1 MEKTLPL
8 SLIHVNK
15 SLVFANRLH
24 MLLHF
29 TAICFMV
36 YYRLCFFLQDP
47 QTRGTPLFPWLLVF
61 ASEIILSF
69 VWILG
74 QAFRWHPIS
83 RTVFP
88 ERLPQDEKLPAID
101 VFICT
106 ADPTKE
112 PTLDVMNTLLSAMA
126 LDYPP
131 EKLHVYV
138 SDDGGSPLTLNA
150 MREAFKFARWWLP
163 FCIRYRIKCR
173 CPKAYFSA
181 LENDDGDLSGNIEFI
196 ADKKMIKDKYE
207 AFKEDIERVKK
218 DQGKSGDTDGIM
230 GQNHPPI
237 IEVIQDSSSS
247 EIEQVTLPF
256 LAYVSREKKPSRP
269 HHFKAGALNALY
281 RVSAVISNAPYI
293 LVLDC
298 DMFCSAPASARQA
311 LCFHLDPEISPSLAF
326 VQFPQKYY
334 NISKNDIY
342 DSQHRSAYKVLWQ
355 GMDGL
360 RGPVLSGTGF
370 YIKRE
375 SLYGNYKIKDTNL
388 ELQQYVGTSNEFI
401 KSLKQN
407 CTPDSVTVR
416 HPLPQEETLLL
427 ASCNY
432 ETGTKWGQEVGFLYG
447 TVCEDVHTGFILNC
461 NGWNSVLCDPPQP
474 QFLGNGTTNLNDLLI
489 QGTRWYSGL
498 LDIGLSRLC
507 PLICGPLR
515 MSLLQSLCYAEL
527 TYFPLYCLPL
537 WCLAIVPQ
545 LCLVDGIPLYP
556 KVSDPFFFIFLFILL
571 SAFTK
576 HLVEVLSTGGTFRK
590 WNVEQRIWM
599 IRSITSHSYGCLDAV
614 LKKFGLREANFLP
627 TNKVEDDEQTR
638 LYQMDKYD
646 FRTSNMFLVPMVA
659 LLIINISSFI
669 GGVYRV
675 LSVGDWDKMFIQL
688 CIPAYAIVVNY
699 PIIEALVIRKDVGRI
714 YPSFAL
720 VVTCNILATAIISTL
735 YSQLRKA

>member
-1 MEKTLPL
+1 
-8 SLIHVNK
+8 
-15 SLVFANRLH
+15 
-24 MLLHF
+24 
-29 TAICFMV
+29 
-36 YYRLCFFLQDP
+36 
-47 QTRGTPLFPWLLVF
+47 
-61 ASEIILSF
+61 
-69 VWILG
+69 
-74 QAFRWHPIS
+74 
-83 RTVFP
+83 
-88 ERLPQDEKLPAID
+88 
-101 VFICT
+101 
-106 ADPTKE
+106 
-112 PTLDVMNTLLSAMA
+112 MNTLLSAMA

-150 MREAFKFARWWLP
+150 MREALKFARWWLP
-163 FCIRYRIKCR
+163 FCIRYRVKCR

-181 LENDDGDLSGNIEFI
+181 SENDDGDDLAGSMEFL
-196 ADKKMIKDKYE
+196 ADKKMIKEKYD
-207 AFKEDIERVKK
+207 AFKEDIERVKE
-218 DQGKSGDTDGIM
+218 DRGNSGDTTGIM

-237 IEVIQDSSSS
+237 IEVIQENNSS
-247 EIEQVTLPF
+247 EIEQLTLPF
-256 LAYVSREKKPSRP
+256 LAYVSREKKPSHP
-269 HHFKAGALNALY
+269 HHFKAGALNVLY

-298 DMFCSAPASARQA
+298 DMLCNAPASARQA
-311 LCFHLDPEISPSLAF
+311 LCFHLDPKISPSLAF
-326 VQFPQKYY
+326 VQFPQKYH

-360 RGPVLSGTGF
+360 KGPVLSGTGF

-375 SLYGNYKIKDTNL
+375 SLYGNYKIKDTDL
-388 ELQQYVGTSNEFI
+388 ELQQYVGTSNELI

-407 CTPDSVTVR
+407 YTPDSVTVG
-416 HPLPQEETLLL
+416 HTLPQEETLLL

-432 ETGTKWGQEVGFLYG
+432 ETGTKWGKEVGFLYG

-498 LDIGLSRLC
+498 LDIGLSRFC

-515 MSLLQSLCYAEL
+515 MSLLQSLCYAQL

-545 LCLVDGIPLYP
+545 LCLVNGVPLYP
-556 KVSDPFFFIFLFILL
+556 KVSDPFFFIFVFILL

-576 HLVEVLSTGGTFRK
+576 HLVEVLSTGGTLRK

-614 LKKFGLREANFLP
+614 LKKFGLREASFLP

-659 LLIINISSFI
+659 LLTINICCFI
-669 GGVYRV
+669 GGIYRV

-688 CIPAYAIVVNY
+688 FLPAYVIVVNY
-699 PIIEALVIRKDVGRI
+699 PIIEGLVIRKDVGRI
-714 YPSFAL
+714 YPSLPL
-720 VVTCNILATAIISTL
+720 VLTCNILATTITATL
-735 YSQLRKA
+735 YSQLRKV